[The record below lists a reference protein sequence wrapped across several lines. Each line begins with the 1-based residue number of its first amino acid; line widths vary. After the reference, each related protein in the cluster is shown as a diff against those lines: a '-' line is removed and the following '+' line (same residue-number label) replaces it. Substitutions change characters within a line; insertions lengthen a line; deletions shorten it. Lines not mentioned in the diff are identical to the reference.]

1 MYLYI
6 FEDQTIWQLAEEP
19 SKDDLDSIDLGILTI
34 IKFDFIAEN
43 FMELFANAEY
53 KTVEI
58 GKSNAS
64 PN

>member
-6 FEDQTIWQLAEEP
+6 FEDQTIWQQKEEP
-19 SKDDLDSIDLGILTI
+19 NESDLDSIEIGILVI
-34 IKFDFIAEN
+34 IKFNHSDQN

-58 GKSNAS
+58 RN
-64 PN
+64 P